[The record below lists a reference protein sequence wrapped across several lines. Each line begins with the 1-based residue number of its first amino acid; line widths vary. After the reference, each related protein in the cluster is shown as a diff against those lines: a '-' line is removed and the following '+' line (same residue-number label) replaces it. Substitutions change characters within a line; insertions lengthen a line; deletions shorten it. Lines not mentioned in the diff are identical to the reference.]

1 MSKLYRIWE
10 SDGND
15 RDEYARVKANDSEQ
29 VIEWLKQTYFKPEAL
44 EQLDIQDDVIFWN
57 DCDKEECAKM
67 NDVSTDSEDY
77 EVMCESCE
85 TSQHSLS
92 IEEIENPT
100 PEDFE
105 SKTIYGTNEFYDL
118 TQDKPVKAED
128 WNQKLAQEWKAD
140 PQKGCDL
147 LLKLTLE
154 SLAKN
159 KKLKDLEQ

>member
-15 RDEYARVKANDSEQ
+15 RNEYAKVKANDSEQ
-29 VIEWLKQTYFKPEAL
+29 VIQWLQETYFKPEAL
-44 EQLDIQDDVIFWN
+44 QELDIDDGVIFWN
-57 DCDKEECAKM
+57 DCDKEECAKL
-67 NDVSTDSEDY
+67 NNVPIESEDF
-77 EVMCESCE
+77 EVMCDSCE

-105 SKTIYGTNEFYDL
+105 YKTIYGTNDFYDL
-118 TQDKPVKAED
+118 TQDTPVKAED
-128 WNQKLAQEWKAD
+128 WNKKLAETWKAN

-147 LLKLTLE
+147 LLKLTLD

-159 KKLKDLEQ
+159 KKLTDMEQ